1 MSYKIKTKKSLV
13 QWCDE
18 QVAAGKEIGI
28 GWEGGGDS
36 GWCYF
41 MIDGKQ
47 VSDGQTTE
55 EMEQLLDLMDDEL
68 DYGSWA
74 GEFSAAGE
82 AIYSSEEKAFV
93 GIDNYGED
101 DTEYWE
107 CSIPIR
113 IPKYLWFDSVEYNFE
128 DDEVRAQFAFK
139 IRNGFLIEEHEK
151 VATEIESYLEEK
163 VNAEVNLFIAKSDA
177 EFRSIWQND
186 TINRDQFTEDGDFL
200 VYTLEELS
208 MGTTT
213 SEEKDIYL
221 QLEIDDDH
229 DAE

>member
-1 MSYKIKTKKSLV
+1 MAQKLITTKSLV

-36 GWCYF
+36 GWVYF
-41 MIDGKQ
+41 MIDGRQ
-47 VSDGQTTE
+47 VDGSQTTD
-55 EMEQLLDLMDDEL
+55 EMDQLVDMMDDQLE
-68 DYGSWA
+68 YGSWA
-74 GEFSAAGE
+74 GEFSASGE
-82 AIYSSEEKAFV
+82 AIYSPKEKAFI

-107 CSIPIR
+107 CDIPLR
-113 IPKYLWFDSVEYNFE
+113 IPKHLWFDSIEYNLE
-128 DDEVRAQFAFK
+128 DDEVNAQFAF
-139 IRNGFLIEEHEK
+139 IVRNGFLTEEHQK
-151 VATEIESYLEEK
+151 FVTEMESYLEEK
-163 VNAEVNLFIAKSDA
+163 VNAEVSRFIAKSDA

-186 TINRDQFTEDGDFL
+186 RIDRDQFTEEGDYL
-200 VYTLEELS
+200 VYTIAELS

-213 SEEKDIYL
+213 SDEKDIYL